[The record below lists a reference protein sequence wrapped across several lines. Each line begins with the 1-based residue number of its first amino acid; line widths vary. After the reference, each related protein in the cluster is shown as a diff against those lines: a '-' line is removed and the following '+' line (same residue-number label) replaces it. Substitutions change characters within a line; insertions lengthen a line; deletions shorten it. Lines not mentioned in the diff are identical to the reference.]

1 MNYSVPHG
9 PAREDP
15 GREADRGTRRRVRRR
30 HPGPPPVLV
39 FMASTVD
46 TRPGRE
52 RTPREPQEHEI
63 PLEQGAVRVLGRGHR
78 PGDACDGHPSAG
90 FGASGRTGVRAMQQ
104 HPQSPERKYGPELLE
119 QAAGEINQEDRT
131 ASLTGMRHRILAIRD
146 RRSAPWAT
154 SSTGIIDD
162 ESYDHVGFEE
172 KIKLMPERWRPRR
185 AARARSP
192 GSSGRRGS
200 NTRTR
205 ASRTSNTHPNASPA
219 ATGSNA
225 SPPASGCVTGRP

>member
-1 MNYSVPHG
+1 MLPPCFPRSR
-9 PAREDP
+9 PAPASGGRPRCLAILPYPRRAHELLRAPRTGRKDP

-30 HPGPPPVLV
+30 HPGPPPILV
-39 FMASTVD
+39 FMASTVN

-104 HPQSPERKYGPELLE
+104 HPQSPERKYGPEPLE
-119 QAAGEINQEDRT
+119 QAAGEINQENRT

-146 RRSAPWAT
+146 RR
-154 SSTGIIDD
+154 
-162 ESYDHVGFEE
+162 
-172 KIKLMPERWRPRR
+172 RQQ
-185 AARARSP
+185 
-192 GSSGRRGS
+192 
-200 NTRTR
+200 
-205 ASRTSNTHPNASPA
+205 ASPVYLFNGLCA
-219 ATGSNA
+219 GLSR
-225 SPPASGCVTGRP
+225 GC